1 MKFAILAIRT
11 RNRIT
16 YIKIH

>member
-1 MKFAILAIRT
+1 LRT

-16 YIKIH
+16 NIILYVI